1 VQGTN
6 RLGNEP
12 DTNTEINRSSTRDP
26 NDQVIGQQMVVIRK
40 FDIDIEMSCDI
51 MAAMIKYKLP
61 DNWMRYDVA
70 KVANDLMLAKAAM
83 LSLTNIPYQRSWTD
97 QLQVVQLKREVAG
110 TSRIEGADFT
120 DNELDAAMKESP
132 EQLHTRSQRQAAA
145 AVRTYRWI
153 AGLGSDRQIDAALI
167 RETHRHII
175 AGADDDHCPPGRLR
189 GADVNVTF
197 GAPPHRGAEGG
208 DECQAA
214 FNGLCTAL
222 QKEFRCH
229 DPLIQALALHYHFA
243 AMHPF
248 LDGNGRTARAL
259 EALML
264 QRVGLKDTL
273 FIAMSN
279 YYYEEKNSYLKAL
292 ASVRA
297 ADHDLTDFLSFG
309 LKGVAIQ
316 CNRLFDEIRK
326 NVAKALFRNV
336 MFDLFNR
343 LRTTRKRVI
352 AERHVDILKRL
363 LAVDKLTLEEM
374 TEQTAAGYKPLKN
387 PYKAMIRDVNYLI
400 RLKAIG
406 YRKLPENRYEL
417 FARLEWPTEITETEF
432 FRSVKEMPKAKTHGF
447 LS

>member
-1 VQGTN
+1 
-6 RLGNEP
+6 
-12 DTNTEINRSSTRDP
+12 
-26 NDQVIGQQMVVIRK
+26 
-40 FDIDIEMSCDI
+40 
-51 MAAMIKYKLP
+51 MIKYQSP
-61 DNWMRYDVA
+61 QDWIRYDFA
-70 KVANDLMLAKAAM
+70 KVANDLMLAKAAI

-120 DNELDAAMKESP
+120 ERELDAAMKETP

-153 AGLGSDRQIDAALI
+153 ANLPQDKPTDERLIQEVHRQII
-167 RETHRHII
+167 T
-175 AGADDDHCPPGRLR
+175 GADDDHCPPGQLR
-189 GADVNVTF
+189 GRDVNVTF
-197 GAPPHRGAEGG
+197 GVPPHRGAEGG
-208 DECQAA
+208 AECQAA
-214 FNGLCTAL
+214 FAGLCRAA
-222 QKEFRCH
+222 QQEFRRH

-292 ASVRA
+292 AAVRA
-297 ADHDLTDFLSFG
+297 ADHDLSDFLIFG
-309 LKGVAIQ
+309 LKGVAVQ
-316 CNRLFDEIRK
+316 CNRLFDEIRQ
-326 NVAKALFRNV
+326 NVAKVLFRDV
-336 MFDLFNR
+336 MYDLFHR

-352 AERHVDILKRL
+352 AERHIDILKRL
-363 LAVDKLTLEEM
+363 LAVDKLTLEEL
-374 TEQTAAGYKPLKN
+374 TEQTAAAYKPLKN
-387 PYKAMIRDVNYLI
+387 PYKALIRDLNYLI

-406 YRKLPENRYEL
+406 LKKLPENRFEL

-432 FRSVKEMPKAKTHGF
+432 FRSVKEMPKAKTHG
-447 LS
+447 LLA

>member
-1 VQGTN
+1 
-6 RLGNEP
+6 
-12 DTNTEINRSSTRDP
+12 
-26 NDQVIGQQMVVIRK
+26 
-40 FDIDIEMSCDI
+40 
-51 MAAMIKYKLP
+51 MIKYRMP
-61 DNWMRYDVA
+61 TDWIRYDFA
-70 KVANDLMLAKAAM
+70 KVANELMFAKAAI
-83 LSLTNIPYQRSWTD
+83 LSLTNIPYQRSWTE

-120 DNELDAAMKESP
+120 DKELDAAMKESP

-153 AGLGSDRQIDAALI
+153 AGLAPDRPLDGALI
-167 RETHRHII
+167 KETHRKII
-175 AGADDDHCPPGRLR
+175 AGADDDHCPPGQLR
-189 GADVNVTF
+189 GKDTNVTF
-197 GAPPHRGAEGG
+197 GIPPHRGAEGG
-208 DECQAA
+208 EECEAA
-214 FNGLCTAL
+214 FDGLCRAA
-222 QKEFRCH
+222 QQEFQRH

-264 QRVGLKDTL
+264 QRVNLKDTL

-279 YYYEEKNSYLKAL
+279 YYYEEKNSYLKTL

-297 ADHDLTDFLSFG
+297 VDHDLSEFLIFG
-309 LKGVAIQ
+309 LKGIATQ
-316 CNRLFDEIRK
+316 CNRLFYEIRK

-352 AERHVDILKRL
+352 AERHIDILKRL
-363 LAVDKLTLEEM
+363 LAVDTLTLDAL
-374 TEQTAAGYKPLKN
+374 TEQTAAIYKPLKN
-387 PYKAMIRDVNYLI
+387 PGKALIRDVNDL
-400 RLKAIG
+400 LKLRAIG
-406 YRKLPENRYEL
+406 FNKLPDNRYEL

-432 FRSVKEMPKAKTHGF
+432 FKNVKEMPKAKTHGF

>member
-1 VQGTN
+1 
-6 RLGNEP
+6 
-12 DTNTEINRSSTRDP
+12 
-26 NDQVIGQQMVVIRK
+26 
-40 FDIDIEMSCDI
+40 
-51 MAAMIKYKLP
+51 MIKYAFP
-61 DNWMRYDVA
+61 SDWIRYDFA
-70 KVANDLMLAKAAM
+70 KVANELMLTRAAI
-83 LSLTNIPYQRSWTD
+83 LSLTNIPCQRSWTD

-120 DNELDAAMKESP
+120 ERELEAAMKESP
-132 EQLHTRSQRQAAA
+132 EQLQTRSQRQVAT

-153 AGLGSDRQIDAALI
+153 AGLPTDRPVDGGLI
-167 RETHRHII
+167 KEVHRHII
-175 AGADDDHCPPGRLR
+175 MGADDDHCPPGQLR
-189 GADVNVTF
+189 GRDVNVTF
-197 GAPPHRGAEGG
+197 GVPPHRGAEGG
-208 DECQAA
+208 AECEAA
-214 FNGLCTAL
+214 FDGLCKAV
-222 QKEFRCH
+222 QQEYQQH
-229 DPLIQALALHYHFA
+229 DSLIQALALHYHFA

-279 YYYEEKNSYLKAL
+279 YYYEEKNSYLKTL

-297 ADHDLTDFLSFG
+297 ADHDLSDLLIFG
-309 LKGVAIQ
+309 LKGIAVQ
-316 CNRLFDEIRK
+316 CNRLFEEIRK

-363 LAVDKLTLEEM
+363 LAVDKSTLEDL
-374 TEQTAAGYKPLKN
+374 TEQTAAAYKPLKN
-387 PYKAMIRDVNYLI
+387 PHKALIRDINYLLH
-400 RLKAIG
+400 LKAIG
-406 YRKLPENRYEL
+406 FKKLPENRYEL

-432 FRSVKEMPKAKTHGF
+432 FKSVKEMPKAKTHGF